1 MNSHFHAQDAMRR
14 LIKAAVGVSPSNSI
28 ETKNSDS
35 ADSSRMTVSGLEH
48 ASDHQAA
55 SARSQNSSKLI

>member
-1 MNSHFHAQDAMRR
+1 MRR

-48 ASDHQAA
+48 SSDHQAA